1 MALELVVAERDLAAA
16 TFSARCAT
24 LDVPVTAAHQHANAG
39 QLQNMKF
46 QEDRIHDMLKQ
57 ADELAAVR
65 VGVPQA
71 G

>member
-1 MALELVVAERDLAAA
+1 M
-16 TFSARCAT
+16 
-24 LDVPVTAAHQHANAG
+24 QNAG

-46 QEDRIHDMLKQ
+46 QEDRTDDGLKQ

-65 VGVPQA
+65 VGVAQA